1 MQVRVIVS
9 RHSKDVHD
17 YPDVLFESA
26 TFFAGIGKIEAAI
39 LQAEFATNVFE
50 RNNDASCA
58 MKVRF
63 KIDEWKGAETQVKPR
78 NCSR

>member
-1 MQVRVIVS
+1 
-9 RHSKDVHD
+9 
-17 YPDVLFESA
+17 LLTNF
-26 TFFAGIGKIEAAI
+26 TGIAVPLMLNSNSAI

-63 KIDEWKGAETQVKPR
+63 KIDE
-78 NCSR
+78 